1 MKYDALK
8 LVQSITFF
16 IYFYFFYL
24 LTYHSCSTLMETNFQ
39 PKHKPGVN
47 KMFTETTES
56 KCDPFFLKFVKG
68 FLGFLKE
75 AVVNKL

>member
-1 MKYDALK
+1 
-8 LVQSITFF
+8 
-16 IYFYFFYL
+16 
-24 LTYHSCSTLMETNFQ
+24 METNFQ
-39 PKHKPGVN
+39 PKHKSGVN

-56 KCDPFFLKFVKG
+56 KCDRFFLKFVKG